1 MQTAVSWESFV
12 AETDSAAPSKS
23 RSSWPAAVPAESA
36 PSPYELSQEL
46 MRSATDILRSTEDSL
61 ADTTSWLALAD
72 ASGVVTYEWASTS
85 KLKHLMARGDVEQGV
100 DLAEALVGPNGVG
113 SALARRTR
121 MLVKG
126 AEHQNEAWYSL
137 ACGASPI
144 IHPVT
149 RSLMG
154 VVNITCLADEQN
166 QHLKITLNSMVAG
179 IQQSL
184 LARSRTR
191 HQRLLD
197 THLRVRQA
205 SRGSVVTL
213 DAFTMIVEDDLGGL
227 VDRQALW
234 ALIEAVGPLATELTL
249 PSGQRMQIVPVVR
262 GRLSEGC
269 SLIVD
274 RGCAAELS
282 RTAPTNSLDAHRAN
296 RDRLSPLE
304 QAEFDVIMAV
314 LHDTAGN
321 KSEAAAQ
328 LQISRGT
335 LYERLRRYGLLS

>member
-12 AETDSAAPSKS
+12 SDAGLAKPAPAP
-23 RSSWPAAVPAESA
+23 WPAAESADSA

-72 ASGVVTYEWASTS
+72 ASGVITYEWASS
-85 KLKHLMARGDVEQGV
+85 SNLKHLMSRADVEAGA
-100 DLAEALVGPNGVG
+100 DLAESHVGPNGVG

-121 MLVKG
+121 MLVRG
-126 AEHQNEAWYSL
+126 DEHANESWYSL

-144 IHPVT
+144 VHPVT

-154 VVNITCLADEQN
+154 VVNVTCLADEQN
-166 QHLKITLNSMVAG
+166 QHLKITLNSMVMG
-179 IQQSL
+179 IQQAL

-197 THLRVRQA
+197 AHLRVRQA

-227 VDRQALW
+227 VDRQAMW
-234 ALIEAVGPLATELTL
+234 ALIESVGPLATELSL

-269 SLIVD
+269 SLLFD
-274 RGCAAELS
+274 RGRGSDLAGQPPLG
-282 RTAPTNSLDAHRAN
+282 SLDGN
-296 RDRLSPLE
+296 RVRRERLSPLE
-304 QAEFDVIMAV
+304 QAEFDVIVAV
-314 LHDTAGN
+314 LHETAGN

-335 LYERLRRYGLLS
+335 LYERLRRYGLQS